1 MYPRRSG
8 RKEVVRL
15 RTRPLSAVVMA
26 AGAGTRMRSTLP
38 KPLHPLCGRPM
49 LLHVLDALSMVYVD
63 RAVVVV
69 GYGAERVT
77 KTLLEDAPADL
88 VLDFVEQR
96 VARGTGDAVSVALT
110 AFPDDDVDDG
120 DIVVLPGDTP
130 LVRPGTIQGLVERH
144 RSADAAATLLTAN
157 VEDPTGYG
165 RVVRDRDDR
174 VRRLVEEGDATEA
187 EREIGEVGTSMY
199 CFRRSLLAPALRRL
213 SPENAQGEYY
223 LTDVV
228 AVLAEAGHRVVALPA
243 EDPMETMGV
252 NDRFQ
257 LAEAEAALRRRINRS
272 WMMAGVTMVDPER
285 TVIDAAVRL
294 APDVVLHP
302 GAMLQG
308 RTVVGSGA
316 VLGPDVRLV
325 DCAVGDGARIEHTV
339 GYDAEIG
346 PGAVVGPFA
355 YLRPGSH
362 IAPGTTTGQF
372 YTAGTGDDESV

>member
-1 MYPRRSG
+1 
-8 RKEVVRL
+8 
-15 RTRPLSAVVMA
+15 MA
-26 AGAGTRMRSTLP
+26 AGAGTRMKSTLP

-49 LLHVLDALSMVYVD
+49 LLHVLDALSLVYVD

-77 KTLLEDAPADL
+77 KTLLDDTPADL
-88 VLDFVEQR
+88 ILDFVEQR

-144 RSADAAATLLTAN
+144 RSADAAATVLTAN
-157 VEDPTGYG
+157 LADPTGYG

-187 EREIGEVGTSMY
+187 EREIAEVGTSMY

-228 AVLAEAGHRVVALPA
+228 AVLAEAGYRVVALPA
-243 EDPMETMGV
+243 DDPTETIGV

-257 LAEAEAALRRRINRS
+257 LAQAEAELRRRINRS

-285 TVIDAAVRL
+285 TVVDAAVRL

-308 RTVVGSGA
+308 RTVVGNGA

-339 GYDAEIG
+339 GYDAEVG

-355 YLRPGSH
+355 FLRPGSH